1 MSEARSFI
9 NPRAQNYATLKNGT
23 PMSANQQAKFDVLN
37 AHIVNTVVLAGELVI
52 VGDPDTASC
61 TSHEAFLM
69 AKAAGIHRDIMLNG
83 GGVDGFLLENFEML
97 QSLLAHAS
105 IGAGA
110 ASDGWAR
117 HLDAIKKTLEQIEQL
132 HRAHMSGGAFRE
144 REEFYA
150 KRAVLFGT
158 LDEQLGRAAAY
169 GTGLKNHGSI
179 KRMLQLSSK
188 SYLSTGEISKYADKV
203 AGVARAADMIKK
215 GGYLGVALDV
225 AATGLE
231 IHKACILGREEECTR
246 AKYVEGSSLVLGLTG
261 GSLGGAFGGAIAT
274 TGCAVVLGA
283 VTGPGALVCGVVGG
297 AVGGAVGGEIGNA
310 GGEFIGDLI
319 YRKVSDDTN

>member
-23 PMSANQQAKFDVLN
+23 SMNVNQQAKFDVLN

-83 GGVDGFLLENFEML
+83 GGVDGFMLDNFEML

-110 ASDGWAR
+110 ATDGWAR

-132 HRAHMSGGAFRE
+132 HRAHMSGGAFRA
-144 REEFYA
+144 REEFYT
-150 KRAVLFGT
+150 KRAALFRT
-158 LDEQLGRAAAY
+158 LDEQLGKTAAY
-169 GTGLKNHGSI
+169 GSGLRNQGSI
-179 KRMLQLSSK
+179 KRMLQLSTK
-188 SYLSTGEISKYADKV
+188 RYLRTGEISGYAEKV
-203 AGVARAADMIKK
+203 TGVAKAANLIKK
-215 GGYLGVALDV
+215 GAYIGVALDV

-231 IHKACILGREEECTR
+231 INKACTLGREDECVR
-246 AKYVEGSSLVLGLTG
+246 AKYVEGSSLVLGLAG
-261 GSLGGAFGGAIAT
+261 GIVGGAYGGVIAT
-274 TGCAVVLGA
+274 GACAFVLGIT
-283 VTGPGALVCGVVGG
+283 TGPGSLVCGVVGG
-297 AVGGAVGGEIGNA
+297 TVGGAIGGEIGGA
-310 GGEFIGDLI
+310 GGGIAGGFL
-319 YRKVSDDTN
+319 YRKVSE

>member
-52 VGDPDTASC
+52 VGDPDTSSC

-83 GGVDGFLLENFEML
+83 GGVDGFMLENFEML

-105 IGAGA
+105 LGAGA

-132 HRAHMSGGAFRE
+132 HRAHMGGGAFRA

-150 KRAVLFGT
+150 KRAALFRT
-158 LDEQLGRAAAY
+158 LDEQLGKTAAY
-169 GTGLKNHGSI
+169 GSGLRNQGSI
-179 KRMLQLSSK
+179 KRMLQLSTK
-188 SYLSTGEISKYADKV
+188 RYLSTGEISGYAEKV
-203 AGVARAADMIKK
+203 TGVAKAASLIKK
-215 GGYLGVALDV
+215 GAYIGIALDV
-225 AATGLE
+225 AATGLS
-231 IHKACILGREEECTR
+231 IHKACTIGREEECR
-246 AKYVEGSSLVLGLTG
+246 KAKYIEGSGLIGGLG
-261 GSLGGAFGGAIAT
+261 GSAMLGALGGATASLICTVVFGLP
-274 TGCAVVLGA
+274 TG
-283 VTGPGALVCGVVGG
+283 GPGALVCAVVGGVVGG
-297 AVGGAVGGEIGNA
+297 EVGGDKGKEGGEWL
-310 GGEFIGDLI
+310 GEII
-319 YRKVSDDTN
+319 YENKKS